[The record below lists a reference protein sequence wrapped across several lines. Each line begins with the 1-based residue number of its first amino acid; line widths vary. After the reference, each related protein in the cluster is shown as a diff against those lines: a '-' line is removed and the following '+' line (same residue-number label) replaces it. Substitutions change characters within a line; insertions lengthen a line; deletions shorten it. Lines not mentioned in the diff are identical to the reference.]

1 MRVKYIAL
9 TAIALAA
16 AIGIGVGA
24 AFYQHTTSRSV
35 EKNIAPDRDNL
46 KEFVQT
52 ANNWLSERERIAPL
66 SLFMADSQTGWRT
79 DGKNIFRTTD
89 GGAHWEAA
97 APFYDGQAVDFV
109 DGTHAFAIAK
119 AVKDEEALT
128 GISVYATADGG
139 SNWRHT
145 TLSGAPFFGP
155 DAIVRGVD
163 GFSMADRQ
171 NGLLVLAGDPAA
183 GHHES
188 TVFSTKDGARS
199 FQKETDGLH
208 VLNGQ
213 TTLAS
218 ADEQH
223 AYLFVNGSAAPVFMT
238 ATTDGGK
245 SWKEQVNGLTAR
257 YTDVTPTYVPVRM
270 TGDSRIVLFST
281 QNGLPASGTQHKTE
295 TADTHMR
302 NTFYTLAPDGSISG
316 TLAELLTELPLDAK
330 SVSMP
335 DAQTIFV
342 LSQAG
347 GKPALYRFA
356 AQGGWTRISSPT
368 LPSDGLQVQFTDLS
382 HGFILQKDTLYRTE
396 DGGKTWSKTTL

>member
-9 TAIALAA
+9 TALALAA
-16 AIGIGVGA
+16 AIGIGVGT
-24 AFYQHTTSRSV
+24 AFYQHAASRTV
-35 EKNIAPDRDNL
+35 AKNVPPDHDNL
-46 KEFVQT
+46 KTFVQT
-52 ANNWLSERERIAPL
+52 ANNWLSERQQTAST

-109 DGTHAFAIAK
+109 DGTHAFALAK

-145 TLSGAPFFGP
+145 TLSGAPFFSS

-163 GFSMADRQ
+163 GFSMANLQ
-171 NGLLVLAGDPAA
+171 NGLLVLAGDSAA

-188 TVFSTKDGARS
+188 AVFSTKDGARS
-199 FQKETDGLH
+199 FQKETDSLRL
-208 VLNGQ
+208 LNGQ

-218 ADEQH
+218 ADEKH

-245 SWKEQVNGLTAR
+245 TWKEQDDGLTAR
-257 YTDVTPTYVPVRM
+257 YTDVTPTYVPVR
-270 TGDSRIVLFST
+270 TAGDSLIALFST
-281 QNGLPASGTQHKTE
+281 QNGVPASGTQHKTE

-342 LSQAG
+342 LSQAD
-347 GKPALYRFA
+347 GKPVLYHFSS
-356 AQGGWTRISSPT
+356 QGGWMRISSPT
-368 LPSDGLQVQFTDLS
+368 LPSDGLQIQFTDPS
-382 HGFILQKDTLYRTE
+382 HGFILQKDALYHTQ
-396 DGGKTWSKTTL
+396 DGGKTWSKTAF